1 MADPL
6 QTLVEKLQA
15 RFGTALLEYR
25 LDRDEVTLDIAPDQ
39 AIVMFTALRDEP
51 DFAFKQLMD
60 VCGVDYSAYGDVE
73 WATSESTN
81 KGFSRAVAERATGRS
96 AAAVQAVVE
105 RTFTG
110 KGRFAAV
117 YQLLSVP
124 LNQRVRVRVFASDDE
139 FPVVPSVVEIWASA
153 NWYEREAFDL
163 YGIVFEGHPDLRRI
177 LTDYGF
183 VGHPFRKDF
192 PLIGNVEMR
201 YDPERGRVV
210 YEPVSI
216 EPRVLVPRVIR
227 KDNRYLSQPR

>member
-1 MADPL
+1 MADA

-15 RFGTALLEYR
+15 RFGDALLQCR
-25 LDRDEVTLDIAPDQ
+25 LDRGEVTIEIPPARALDIFA
-39 AIVMFTALRDEP
+39 ALRDEP
-51 DFAFKQLMD
+51 DFAFEQAMD
-60 VCGVDYSAYGDVE
+60 VCGVDYAAYGDVE
-73 WATSESTN
+73 WATNESTD
-81 KGFSRAVAERATGRS
+81 KGFSRGVIERAPGRGP
-96 AAAVQAVVE
+96 AAVQQAAG
-105 RTFTG
+105 RTFAG

-117 YQLLSVP
+117 YQLLSITR
-124 LNQRVRVRVFASDDE
+124 NQRLRVRVFAPDDE
-139 FPVVPSVVEIWASA
+139 LPVVPSVISLWASV
-153 NWYEREAFDL
+153 NWFEREAFDL

-192 PLIGNVEMR
+192 PLIGQVEMR

-227 KDNRYLSQPR
+227 KDNRYLSEPH